1 LTIDGRG
8 RLRRIGQDTEDTQA
22 STPGVNFD
30 QLIEN
35 ILAEDGILPAT
46 AYRLVV
52 DQARL
57 ESNNYTSNVFM
68 TNNNLVGYKYVAG
81 AEYQDGPGLQSPEG
95 DYYANYDSVE
105 NSVHEISGWWQR
117 RSQAGFN
124 LATLTSIDAYAT
136 ALQTYG
142 WFTSPETAYAARM
155 QAVDALVSLEAAV
168 GFSTQGTSLTVLSV
182 GTVGLLVVLGW
193 AMFSKG

>member
-1 LTIDGRG
+1 MK
-8 RLRRIGQDTEDTQA
+8 RIGQDTEDTQA
-22 STPGVNFD
+22 TATGVNFD

-35 ILAEDGILPAT
+35 VLAEDGILPAT

-57 ESNNYTSNVFM
+57 ESNNYTSNVFL
-68 TNNNLVGYKYVAG
+68 TNNNLVGYKYVEG
-81 AEYQDGPGLQSPEG
+81 AEYQDGPGLLSPEG
-95 DYYANYDSVE
+95 DYYANYDSLE

-124 LATLTSIDAYAT
+124 LITLTSIDAYAT

-142 WFTSPETAYAARM
+142 WFTSPEPAYAARM
-155 QAVDALVSLEAAV
+155 LAVDALVSLE
-168 GFSTQGTSLTVLSV
+168 GTTGISTQGTSLTALSV

-193 AMFSKG
+193 AIFSKT